1 LIRLTLKTPGPER
14 GYANMILLQVNTT
27 APSGFS
33 YIMLFGTLAM
43 ISLTLGIVFFVI
55 FHQRKVIRF
64 NEQLNKMED
73 EKQQILLNASI
84 KFQEEERNRIAADLH
99 DDVGPLL
106 ATARLY
112 LNENLINQ
120 EPATQLQ
127 SIFSAKQIIDDAIQL
142 IRNISH
148 SMMPPT
154 LKNFGLESAMS
165 DLFQKINGSGTLNA
179 SVRFHDYRTRLKLE
193 QELLIFRIIQELVN
207 NIIKHSNAGFIHL
220 TQNANNTHSYFRLH
234 HDGQGIVQ
242 AEFDRLNHSSTGLG
256 LKNIA
261 SRVKVLN
268 GRIFF
273 EIDPSHTY
281 YKITLEIPK
290 EGTI

>member
-1 LIRLTLKTPGPER
+1 
-14 GYANMILLQVNTT
+14 MIFLQVANNT
-27 APSGFS
+27 SGS
-33 YIMLFGTLAM
+33 NYIMLFGVLGM
-43 ISLTLGIVFFVI
+43 LTLTVGIIFFVI

-64 NEQLNKMED
+64 NNELKKLED
-73 EKQQILLNASI
+73 DKQQILLNASI

-120 EPATQLQ
+120 EPKAQLQ
-127 SIFSAKQIIDDAIQL
+127 SIYSAKQIIDDAIQL

-154 LKNFGLESAMS
+154 LKNFGLESAMT
-165 DLFQKINGSGTLNA
+165 DLFQKINGSGVINA
-179 SVRFHDYRTRLKLE
+179 SVRFHDYRVRLKTE
-193 QELLIFRIIQELVN
+193 QELLIFRIIQELIN
-207 NIIKHSNAGFIHL
+207 NIIKHSQAGFIHL
-220 TQNANNTHSYFRLH
+220 TQNTNATHSYLRIH
-234 HDGQGIVQ
+234 HDGNGIVQ
-242 AEFDRLNHSSTGLG
+242 TEFDRLNHVSSGLG

-261 SRVKVLN
+261 NRIRVLN
-268 GRIFF
+268 GKIIF

-281 YKITLEIPK
+281 YKVTLEIPK
-290 EGTI
+290 DSTY

>member
-1 LIRLTLKTPGPER
+1 
-14 GYANMILLQVNTT
+14 MIFLQAATST
-27 APSGFS
+27 ASGFN

-43 ISLTLGIVFFVI
+43 LSLTLGIVFFVI
-55 FHQRKVIRF
+55 FHQRKVTRF
-64 NEQLNKMED
+64 NAELKKMED
-73 EKQQILLNASI
+73 EKQQALLNASI

-112 LNENLINQ
+112 LNENIIHQ
-120 EPATQLQ
+120 EPASQLQ
-127 SIFSAKQIIDDAIQL
+127 SVFSAKQIIDDAIQL

-179 SVRFHDYRTRLKLE
+179 SVRFHDYRTRLKLD
-193 QELLIFRIIQELVN
+193 QELLIFRIVQELIN

-220 TQNANNTHSYFRLH
+220 TQNANATHSYFRLH
-234 HDGQGIVQ
+234 HDGKGLLQ
-242 AEFDRLNHSSTGLG
+242 EDFERLSHTSSGLG
-256 LKNIA
+256 LKNIT
-261 SRVKVLN
+261 SRVRVLN

-281 YKITLEIPK
+281 YKVTIEIPK
-290 EGTI
+290 DATL

>member
-1 LIRLTLKTPGPER
+1 MIFLQAATGASPGS
-14 GYANMILLQVNTT
+14 N
-27 APSGFS
+27 
-33 YIMLFGTLAM
+33 YIMLLGTLGM
-43 ISLTLGIVFFVI
+43 VSLTLGIVFFVI
-55 FHQRKVIRF
+55 FHQRKVTRF
-64 NEQLNKMED
+64 NLELKGLEE
-73 EKQQILLNASI
+73 EKQQVLLNASI

-120 EPATQLQ
+120 EPAAQLQ
-127 SIFSAKQIIDDAIQL
+127 AIYSAKQIIDDAIQL

-220 TQNANNTHSYFRLH
+220 TQNANATHSYLRLH
-234 HDGQGIVQ
+234 HDGHGIIQ
-242 AEFDRLNHSSTGLG
+242 TEFDRLNHVSSGLG

-261 SRVKVLN
+261 SRIKVLN
-268 GRIFF
+268 GRILF

-281 YKITLEIPK
+281 YKVTIEVPK
-290 EGTI
+290 DSTY

>member
-1 LIRLTLKTPGPER
+1 
-14 GYANMILLQVNTT
+14 MIFLQVAANT
-27 APSGFS
+27 SSRFN

-43 ISLTLGIVFFVI
+43 LCLTLGIVFFVI

-64 NEQLNKMED
+64 NDQLKKLED
-73 EKQQILLNASI
+73 DKQQILLNASI

-120 EPATQLQ
+120 EPAAQLQ

-179 SVRFHDYRTRLKLE
+179 SVRFHDYRTRLKIE

-220 TQNANNTHSYFRLH
+220 TQNANTTHSYFRLH
-234 HDGQGIVQ
+234 HDGRGIVQ
-242 AEFDRLNHSSTGLG
+242 TEFDRLNHVSTGLG

-261 SRVKVLN
+261 SRIKVLD

-281 YKITLEIPK
+281 YKVTLEIPK
-290 EGTI
+290 DSTY

>member
-1 LIRLTLKTPGPER
+1 MKFLQAVPGVSP
-14 GYANMILLQVNTT
+14 GSNYILL
-27 APSGFS
+27 
-33 YIMLFGTLAM
+33 LGTLGM
-43 ISLTLGIVFFVI
+43 VGLTIGIVFFVV
-55 FHQRKVIRF
+55 FHQRKVSRF
-64 NEQLNKMED
+64 NAAFKKMED

-112 LNENLINQ
+112 LNENMINQ
-120 EPATQLQ
+120 EPASQLQ

-165 DLFQKINGSGTLNA
+165 DLFQKINGSGSLNA

-207 NIIKHSNAGFIHL
+207 NIIKHSHAGFIHL
-220 TQNANNTHSYFRLH
+220 TQNANATHSYLRLH
-234 HDGQGIVQ
+234 HDGHGIIQ
-242 AEFDRLNHSSTGLG
+242 TEFERLNHVSTGLG

-261 SRVKVLN
+261 SRIKVLN

-281 YKITLEIPK
+281 YKVTIEIPK
-290 EGTI
+290 DSTY

>member
-1 LIRLTLKTPGPER
+1 
-14 GYANMILLQVNTT
+14 MIFLQTN
-27 APSGFS
+27 AGSSLGS
-33 YIMLFGTLAM
+33 NYIMLLGTLGM
-43 ISLTLGIVFFVI
+43 VSLTLGIVFFVI
-55 FHQRKVIRF
+55 FHQRKVTRF
-64 NEQLNKMED
+64 NMDLKKLEE
-73 EKQQILLNASI
+73 EKQQALLDASI

-112 LNENLINQ
+112 LNENIINQ
-120 EPATQLQ
+120 EPAAQLQ

-154 LKNFGLESAMS
+154 LKNFGLESALS
-165 DLFQKINGSGTLNA
+165 DLFQKINGSGNLNA

-193 QELLIFRIIQELVN
+193 QELHIFRVVQELVN
-207 NIIKHSNAGFIHL
+207 NIMKHSNAGFIHL
-220 TQNANNTHSYFRLH
+220 TQNANATHSYFRLH
-234 HDGQGIVQ
+234 HDGQGIIQ
-242 AEFDRLNHSSTGLG
+242 TEFDRLNHTSGGLG

-268 GRIFF
+268 GRIQF

-281 YKITLEIPK
+281 YKVTIEVPK
-290 EGTI
+290 EAAF

>member
-1 LIRLTLKTPGPER
+1 
-14 GYANMILLQVNTT
+14 MIFLQATTNT
-27 APSGFS
+27 SS
-33 YIMLFGTLAM
+33 INYVMLFGTFAM
-43 ISLTLGIVFFVI
+43 LSLTLGIVFFVI

-64 NEQLNKMED
+64 NDQLKKLED
-73 EKQQILLNASI
+73 DKQQILLNASI

-112 LNENLINQ
+112 LNENLVNQ
-120 EPATQLQ
+120 EPAAQLQ

-193 QELLIFRIIQELVN
+193 QELLIFRVIQELVN

-220 TQNANNTHSYFRLH
+220 TQNANATHSYFRLH

-242 AEFDRLNHSSTGLG
+242 TEFDRLNHVSTGLG

-261 SRVKVLN
+261 SRIKVLN

-281 YKITLEIPK
+281 FKVTLEIPK
-290 EGTI
+290 DSTD

>member
-1 LIRLTLKTPGPER
+1 
-14 GYANMILLQVNTT
+14 MIFLQVTNNTSFGGMYT
-27 APSGFS
+27 L
-33 YIMLFGTLAM
+33 IFGTIGM
-43 ISLTLGIVFFVI
+43 IILTLGIIFFVT
-55 FHQRKVIRF
+55 FHQRKVMRF
-64 NEQLNKMED
+64 NQELQRLED
-73 EKQQILLNASI
+73 EKQQVLLNASI

-112 LNENLINQ
+112 LNENLVNL
-120 EPATQLQ
+120 EPAALVQ
-127 SIFSAKQIIDDAIQL
+127 SIFSAKQIIDDSIQL

-154 LKNFGLESAMS
+154 LKNFGLESAMN
-165 DLFQKINGSGTLNA
+165 DLFQKINGSGIINA

-193 QELLIFRIIQELVN
+193 QELLIFRIIQELIN
-207 NIIKHSNAGFIHL
+207 NIIKHSNAGFVHL
-220 TQNANNTHSYFRLH
+220 TQNANATHTYIRLH

-242 AEFDRLNHSSTGLG
+242 AEFDRLNHVSTGLG

-273 EIDPSHTY
+273 ELDSSHTY
-281 YKITLEIPK
+281 YKVTLEIPK
-290 EGTI
+290 ELAIT

>member
-1 LIRLTLKTPGPER
+1 
-14 GYANMILLQVNTT
+14 MIFLQVAANT
-27 APSGFS
+27 SSRFN
-33 YIMLFGTLAM
+33 YFMLFGTLTM
-43 ISLTLGIVFFVI
+43 LSLTLGIVFFVI

-64 NEQLNKMED
+64 NDQLKKLED
-73 EKQQILLNASI
+73 DKQQILLNASI

-112 LNENLINQ
+112 LNENLVNQ
-120 EPATQLQ
+120 EPAAQLQ

-179 SVRFHDYRTRLKLE
+179 SVRFHDYRTRLKIE

-220 TQNANNTHSYFRLH
+220 TQNANTTHSYFRLH

-242 AEFDRLNHSSTGLG
+242 TEFDRLNHVSTGLG

-261 SRVKVLN
+261 SRIKVLN

-281 YKITLEIPK
+281 YKVTLEIPK
-290 EGTI
+290 DSTY

>member
-1 LIRLTLKTPGPER
+1 MIFLQAA
-14 GYANMILLQVNTT
+14 ANTS
-27 APSGFS
+27 SGVT
-33 YIMLFGTLAM
+33 YIILFGTLAM
-43 ISLTLGIVFFVI
+43 LILALGIVSFVI
-55 FHQRKVIRF
+55 FHQRKVMRF
-64 NEQLNKMED
+64 NNHLKKLED

-112 LNENLINQ
+112 LNENMINQ
-120 EPATQLQ
+120 EPAAQLQ

-179 SVRFHDYRTRLKLE
+179 SVRFHDYRTRLKLD
-193 QELLIFRIIQELVN
+193 QELLIFRIMQELIN

-220 TQNANNTHSYFRLH
+220 TQNANATHSYFRLH

-242 AEFDRLNHSSTGLG
+242 TEFDRLNHVSTGLG

-261 SRVKVLN
+261 SRIQVLN

-281 YKITLEIPK
+281 YKVTLEIPK
-290 EGTI
+290 DSAY

>member
-1 LIRLTLKTPGPER
+1 
-14 GYANMILLQVNTT
+14 MIFLQVAANT
-27 APSGFS
+27 SSSFN

-43 ISLTLGIVFFVI
+43 LCLTLGIVFFVI

-64 NEQLNKMED
+64 NDQLKKMED
-73 EKQQILLNASI
+73 DKQQILLNASI

-120 EPATQLQ
+120 EPAAQLQ

-179 SVRFHDYRTRLKLE
+179 SVRFHDYRTRLKIE

-220 TQNANNTHSYFRLH
+220 TQNANTTHSYFRLH

-242 AEFDRLNHSSTGLG
+242 TEFDRLNHVSTGLG

-261 SRVKVLN
+261 SRIKVLN

-281 YKITLEIPK
+281 YKVTLEIPK
-290 EGTI
+290 DSTY

>member
-1 LIRLTLKTPGPER
+1 
-14 GYANMILLQVNTT
+14 MILLQTIAQSPTGLN
-27 APSGFS
+27 
-33 YIMLFGTLAM
+33 YILIFGTLAM
-43 ISLTLGIVFFVI
+43 VSLTVGVVFFVI
-55 FHQRKVIRF
+55 LHQRKVIRF
-64 NEQLNKMED
+64 NEQLKRLED

-112 LNENLINQ
+112 LNENLVHQ
-120 EPATQLQ
+120 DQASQLQ
-127 SIFSAKQIIDDAIQL
+127 SIMSAKQIIDDAIQL

-154 LKNFGLESAMS
+154 LKNFGLESAIS
-165 DLFQKINGSGTLNA
+165 DMFQKLNGSGTMNA
-179 SVRFHDYRTRLKLE
+179 SVRFHDYKTRLKLE
-193 QELLIFRIIQELVN
+193 QELHIFRVVQELIN

-220 TQNANNTHSYFRLH
+220 TQNANASHTYIRLH
-234 HDGQGIVQ
+234 HDGRGIVQ
-242 AEFDRLNHSSTGLG
+242 TEFERLNQVANGLG

-261 SRVKVLN
+261 SRIKVLN
-268 GRIFF
+268 GNIYF

-281 YKITLEIPK
+281 YKVTLEIPK
-290 EGTI
+290 DHTI

>member
-1 LIRLTLKTPGPER
+1 
-14 GYANMILLQVNTT
+14 MIFLQVATGT
-27 APSGFS
+27 QSGFN

-43 ISLTLGIVFFVI
+43 VSLTLGIVFFVI
-55 FHQRKVIRF
+55 FHQRKVTRF
-64 NEQLNKMED
+64 NAELKKMED
-73 EKQQILLNASI
+73 EKQQALLNASI

-112 LNENLINQ
+112 LNENIINQ
-120 EPATQLQ
+120 EPAAQLQ

-154 LKNFGLESAMS
+154 LKNFGLESAMG

-179 SVRFHDYRTRLKLE
+179 SVRFHDYRTRLKLD
-193 QELLIFRIIQELVN
+193 QELLIFRIVQELIN
-207 NIIKHSNAGFIHL
+207 NIIKHSGAGFIHL
-220 TQNANNTHSYFRLH
+220 TQNANATHSYIRLH
-234 HDGQGIVQ
+234 HDGKGLVQ
-242 AEFDRLNHSSTGLG
+242 ADFERLSHTSAGLG
-256 LKNIA
+256 LKNIT
-261 SRVKVLN
+261 SRVRVLN
-268 GRIFF
+268 GLIFF

-281 YKITLEIPK
+281 YKVTLEIQK
-290 EGTI
+290 DATF